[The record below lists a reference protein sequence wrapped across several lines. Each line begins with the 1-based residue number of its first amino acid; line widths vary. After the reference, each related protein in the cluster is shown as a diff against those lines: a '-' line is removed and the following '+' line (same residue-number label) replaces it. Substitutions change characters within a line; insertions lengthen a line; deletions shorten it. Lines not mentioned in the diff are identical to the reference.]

1 MEAKSQNN
9 KSKYFIESLTEK
21 IFLISASVA
30 VISLLLI
37 IGFVFYKGLRPFI
50 IEGYSFWDFIFGT
63 QWIPSANK
71 YGILPMIVA
80 SLGAT
85 IGALL
90 IGVPVGILTSIFIA
104 EIAPKKIAKI
114 MSGAV
119 ELLAGIPSVL
129 YGVFGLAIIVPTIQE
144 VFNLPKG
151 QSLLAVIIVLAIMM
165 LPTVITVSETA
176 IRAVPHA
183 YKEGSLALGASKTE
197 TIFKVIVPAAKSGI
211 MTGVVLGIGRAIGET
226 MAVILVAG
234 NTPVIPSS
242 IMDSVRPLTTNIA
255 LEMGY
260 AFGTHQEMLF
270 ATGVVLFTFIL
281 ILNLVLVPINRIGI
295 YGAIISSIIS
305 DIFIFAICFITLKKQ
320 ITTKLY
326 VSKYIVKPT
335 IAGVFMSIT
344 SYIMYNNIINK
355 IQNNIIVLFVS
366 IFSGMMVYF
375 ILIIALKILTE
386 EEIYMLPYGQKLFR
400 TFKSKKQQM
409 QVKSTH
415 TELPKHGN
423 LRGKRVCK
431 KIKIKKEGF

>member
-50 IEGYSFWDFIFGT
+50 VEGYSFWDFIFGT

-104 EIAPKKIAKI
+104 EIAPKKIAKV

-176 IRAVPHA
+176 IRSVPNA

-281 ILNLVLVPINRIGI
+281 ILNLVL
-295 YGAIISSIIS
+295 S
-305 DIFIFAICFITLKKQ
+305 
-320 ITTKLY
+320 KL
-326 VSKYIVKPT
+326 S
-335 IAGVFMSIT
+335 
-344 SYIMYNNIINK
+344 NK
-355 IQNNIIVLFVS
+355 
-366 IFSGMMVYF
+366 G
-375 ILIIALKILTE
+375 
-386 EEIYMLPYGQKLFR
+386 
-400 TFKSKKQQM
+400 
-409 QVKSTH
+409 
-415 TELPKHGN
+415 
-423 LRGKRVCK
+423 GK
-431 KIKIKKEGF
+431 

>member
-144 VFNLPKG
+144 AFNLPKG

-176 IRAVPHA
+176 IRAVPNA

-281 ILNLVLVPINRIGI
+281 ILNLVL
-295 YGAIISSIIS
+295 S
-305 DIFIFAICFITLKKQ
+305 
-320 ITTKLY
+320 KL
-326 VSKYIVKPT
+326 S
-335 IAGVFMSIT
+335 
-344 SYIMYNNIINK
+344 NK
-355 IQNNIIVLFVS
+355 
-366 IFSGMMVYF
+366 G
-375 ILIIALKILTE
+375 
-386 EEIYMLPYGQKLFR
+386 
-400 TFKSKKQQM
+400 
-409 QVKSTH
+409 
-415 TELPKHGN
+415 
-423 LRGKRVCK
+423 GK
-431 KIKIKKEGF
+431 

>member
-50 IEGYSFWDFIFGT
+50 VEGYSFWDFIFGT

-90 IGVPVGILTSIFIA
+90 IGVPVGILTAIFIA
-104 EIAPKKIAKI
+104 EIAPKRISKV

-144 VFNLPKG
+144 VFNLTKG

-176 IRAVPHA
+176 IRAVPNA

-281 ILNLVLVPINRIGI
+281 ILNLVL
-295 YGAIISSIIS
+295 S
-305 DIFIFAICFITLKKQ
+305 
-320 ITTKLY
+320 KL
-326 VSKYIVKPT
+326 S
-335 IAGVFMSIT
+335 
-344 SYIMYNNIINK
+344 NK
-355 IQNNIIVLFVS
+355 
-366 IFSGMMVYF
+366 G
-375 ILIIALKILTE
+375 
-386 EEIYMLPYGQKLFR
+386 
-400 TFKSKKQQM
+400 
-409 QVKSTH
+409 
-415 TELPKHGN
+415 
-423 LRGKRVCK
+423 GK
-431 KIKIKKEGF
+431 

>member
-176 IRAVPHA
+176 IRAVPNA

-270 ATGVVLFTFIL
+270 ATGVVLFIFIL
-281 ILNLVLVPINRIGI
+281 ILNLVL
-295 YGAIISSIIS
+295 S
-305 DIFIFAICFITLKKQ
+305 
-320 ITTKLY
+320 KL
-326 VSKYIVKPT
+326 S
-335 IAGVFMSIT
+335 
-344 SYIMYNNIINK
+344 NK
-355 IQNNIIVLFVS
+355 
-366 IFSGMMVYF
+366 G
-375 ILIIALKILTE
+375 
-386 EEIYMLPYGQKLFR
+386 
-400 TFKSKKQQM
+400 
-409 QVKSTH
+409 
-415 TELPKHGN
+415 
-423 LRGKRVCK
+423 GK
-431 KIKIKKEGF
+431 

>member
-50 IEGYSFWDFIFGT
+50 VEGYSFWDFIFGTQWIPSANKYGILPMIVASLGATIGALLIGVPVGILTSIFIAEIIFGT

-165 LPTVITVSETA
+165 LPLLAGIPSVLYGVFGLAIIVPTIQEVFNLPKGQSLLAVIIVLAIMMLPTVITVSETA
-176 IRAVPHA
+176 IRAVPNA

-281 ILNLVLVPINRIGI
+281 ILNLVL
-295 YGAIISSIIS
+295 S
-305 DIFIFAICFITLKKQ
+305 
-320 ITTKLY
+320 KL
-326 VSKYIVKPT
+326 S
-335 IAGVFMSIT
+335 
-344 SYIMYNNIINK
+344 NK
-355 IQNNIIVLFVS
+355 
-366 IFSGMMVYF
+366 G
-375 ILIIALKILTE
+375 
-386 EEIYMLPYGQKLFR
+386 
-400 TFKSKKQQM
+400 
-409 QVKSTH
+409 
-415 TELPKHGN
+415 
-423 LRGKRVCK
+423 GK
-431 KIKIKKEGF
+431 